1 MEPGSFGLQQPFSR
15 ETPGQAGAG
24 GRVPAVLA
32 KAANGKGRGDGLAE
46 VGGLQVGRQPEGQLI
61 DEGLAGVEIPL
72 MEHPGLQLDR
82 REYRVLCR
90 HQGAVQGTC
99 RHRQGGGEIGAK
111 GQGGHLARAGIEQVQ
126 GDLPASQAAA
136 LGTDPLDA
144 DPPDRKL
151 AQQRLQVEILIAVQ
165 PVGLDDEQPVALAHP
180 RQQLGLDRS
189 GLHPHGAQGEQQPAA
204 DPGGE

>member
-1 MEPGSFGLQQPFSR
+1 
-15 ETPGQAGAG
+15 
-24 GRVPAVLA
+24 
-32 KAANGKGRGDGLAE
+32 
-46 VGGLQVGRQPEGQLI
+46 
-61 DEGLAGVEIPL
+61 

-90 HQGAVQGTC
+90 HQGVVQGTC
-99 RHRQGGGEIGAK
+99 RYRQGGGEIGAK

-126 GDLPASQAAA
+126 GDLPAGQAAA

-165 PVGLDDEQPVALAHP
+165 PVGLDDEQPVALARPGNSSASTGTACTRMAH
-180 RQQLGLDRS
+180 RAS
-189 GLHPHGAQGEQQPAA
+189 SSQQPIR
-204 DPGGE
+204 GESKRSTRITRAPPP